1 MACLPPVKSVC
12 FVHGRGWY
20 YKEGEGKEGG
30 GGSGEGGFEEEDR
43 RKKSKVCMFVYS

>member
-30 GGSGEGGFEEEDR
+30 GGFEEEDR